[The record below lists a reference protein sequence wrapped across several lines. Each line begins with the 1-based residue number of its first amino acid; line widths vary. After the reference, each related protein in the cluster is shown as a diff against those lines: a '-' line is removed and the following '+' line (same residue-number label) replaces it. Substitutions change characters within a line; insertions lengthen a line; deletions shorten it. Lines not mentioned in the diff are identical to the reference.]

1 MPSLSLDNLNPFT
14 GGLDVGSIWDDFSGV
29 TQVEEMNQANKDIA
43 SARNVFEAAEA
54 GKARDFS
61 MTEAEKNRAFQS
73 AEIQKQLGFQE
84 RMSNSAVSRRM
95 ADLKASGINP
105 ILAGKFDASSPA
117 GAAAAGSQGAT
128 AKANAAG
135 ATMQQKPSGAS
146 QLSSALQIAQQVAD
160 VQKTSVDTKNVAQN
174 VNIGKPVANIANQA
188 DSTINDLKGVSEK
201 VGKWLG
207 SSAYDLK
214 KKTEDVGKALGSK
227 TFDATERIG
236 KLLNKGMSTPF
247 TPIGK

>member
-1 MPSLSLDNLNPFT
+1 MSFNPLDIDDY
-14 GGLDVGSIWDDFSGV
+14 LDPLKGAWDDFTGV
-29 TQVEEMNQANKDIA
+29 TQVEEMNQANRDIA
-43 SARNVFEAAEA
+43 SARNVFEAEEA

-135 ATMQQKPSGAS
+135 ATMQSKPSGAA
-146 QLSSALQIAQQVAD
+146 QLSSALNIAQQVAN
-160 VQKTSVDTKNVAQN
+160 VQKTAVDTKNVAQN
-174 VNIGKPVANIANQA
+174 VNIGKPMANIASSA
-188 DSTINDLKGVSEK
+188 DKTISDMKGVGEQL
-201 VGKWLG
+201 GTWIG
-207 SSAYDLK
+207 SSAYDLEQ
-214 KKTEDVGKALGSK
+214 KTKAVAGKIKDFAIDKG
-227 TFDATERIG
+227 T
-236 KLLNKGMSTPF
+236 KLTN
-247 TPIGK
+247 PISNWIETNYSH